1 MARAIVTPPPC
12 ETREAAMCRRAFR
25 FRRRGDQRKAML
37 LLREAAHVAERDPK
51 VWVLYGAQC
60 MRTGRVDEA
69 ERAFSHAAW
78 LRERAHETRKARL
91 TRALVS
97 VLSGT
102 RAA

>member
-1 MARAIVTPPPC
+1 
-12 ETREAAMCRRAFR
+12 
-25 FRRRGDQRKAML
+25 
-37 LLREAAHVAERDPK
+37 
-51 VWVLYGAQC
+51 
-60 MRTGRVDEA
+60 MRTGRPDEA

-78 LRERAHETRKARL
+78 LRERTHEMAKACV